1 MPSPANVPGGW
12 VAKSLLE
19 GAPST
24 TLLPGGTDGQ
34 LGTTADMRAYRLGLT
49 TGRRCAAR
57 AFALA
62 AGLVWLVLAVAL
74 PAGPARAAT
83 MAGGTRIALVI
94 GNSAYASVGRLS
106 NPGNDATLVARSL
119 KANGFRLIGGDAE
132 LDLDKAHFDRA
143 VAEFGRAIAG
153 ADVALFYYSGHGLQ
167 VDGINF
173 LVPVDANPSRRQD
186 LDFQMVSADLVLR
199 QMSGSGTKLNILI
212 LDACRNNPFAET
224 GLRSAGGG
232 LAEMKAPEGTLI
244 SYATQPG
251 SVARDG
257 VGRDSPY
264 TVALVDAIREPG
276 LGLFSLFNRV
286 GVAVQET
293 TGGAQQPWFS
303 ASPIKGEFTFAPPL
317 PEPAPVASAPVV
329 TAPAAPAP
337 AATPV
342 PDTAS
347 AETKKLGGAMAS
359 GHATAAVAAP
369 DKLASLETPS
379 RPPALVAPAAPVAP
393 AVPERPA
400 SFHCPPRD
408 SFVFGEDEVFDWNDS
423 TVSVRRATSSWSWR
437 SVGADPANP
446 NMCLRADNTG
456 LVVPRLF
463 GWFDMQTFE
472 FANDPQ
478 PAMLALL
485 QGQATEA
492 SVRFSN
498 RRKPANGIIVVFDQH
513 WRLRGHESFSLG
525 GRAYDTLVFDQ
536 SESTS
541 SNSAFAAGRVWYAP
555 ALGRFVRRIW
565 RTANSADVTGFT
577 VVEVSAAGGTT
588 VQSAQ

>member
-1 MPSPANVPGGW
+1 V
-12 VAKSLLE
+12 
-19 GAPST
+19 
-24 TLLPGGTDGQ
+24 
-34 LGTTADMRAYRLGLT
+34 
-49 TGRRCAAR
+49 
-57 AFALA
+57 ALA
-62 AGLVWLVLAVAL
+62 AGLLWLGLAGVAS
-74 PAGPARAAT
+74 AA
-83 MAGGTRIALVI
+83 APSGGTRIALVI

-119 KANGFRLIGGDAE
+119 KANGFTLIGGDAE

-257 VGRDSPY
+257 VGKDSPY
-264 TVALVDAIREPG
+264 TLALVDAIRQPG
-276 LGLFSLFNRV
+276 MGLFPLFNRV
-286 GVAVQET
+286 GVQVEET

-303 ASPIKGEFTFAPPL
+303 ASPIKGEFSFSAPL
-317 PEPAPVASAPVV
+317 PEPAPVIVA
-329 TAPAAPAP
+329 TPAP
-337 AATPV
+337 PAPTVTPA

-347 AETKKLGGAMAS
+347 AETKKLGGAVGS

-369 DKLASLETPS
+369 DKLASLSPPIA
-379 RPPALVAPAAPVAP
+379 PPAAIAPPAPVAP
-393 AVPERPA
+393 AVPERPG

-408 SFVFGEDEVFDWNDS
+408 SFEFGENEVFDWRDS
-423 TVSVRRATSSWSWR
+423 DVTVRRATSSWSWR
-437 SVGADPANP
+437 SVGSDPANP

-463 GWFDMQTFE
+463 GWFDMQSFE

-478 PAMLALL
+478 PALLALL

-492 SVRFSN
+492 SVRFSS
-498 RRKPANGIIVVFDQH
+498 RRKPANGIVVVFDQH
-513 WRLRGHESFSLG
+513 WRLRGHESFALG

-536 SESTS
+536 SEGTS

-555 ALGRFVRRIW
+555 ALGLFVRRVW

-577 VVEVSAAGGTT
+577 VVEVSANGGTT
-588 VQSAQ
+588 VQGAK